1 MASPKG
7 RRRRRAARA
16 AKIAAEAA
24 QANVTEVVA
33 KEVVE
38 PTGVDVTPSEPAKKA
53 SNINAT
59 VTSAVASRA
68 KKLKEKLTSK
78 S

>member
-38 PTGVDVTPSEPAKKA
+38 PTGVDVTPPEPAKKA

-68 KKLKEKLTSK
+68 KKLKERLTTK